1 MTRLKMDKKVQIN
14 DKMNSWNIG
23 KRLYL
28 AFGALVVILVL
39 VGGIGLYGAI
49 TSESSI
55 EEIGMV
61 RLPSVNEL
69 MVIEGSAEAVNAS
82 MRTLAIPGLDKEQ
95 VDEQLNQIDFLKQ
108 EYETAWKEFATLP
121 QTEKESR
128 MWDEFTPAWGR
139 FESSLQQFEALI
151 EEFHNYEI
159 SDPVYLNMQI
169 ESFTKDH
176 YRVVRQVLEQIYAN
190 QEMTIFGGGE
200 DHEACNFGRW
210 LKKFETENPNLKEL
224 ADQSYNP
231 HSQFHET
238 IEGIN
243 TAYASGNSGRAQ
255 SLYQFEMIPAM
266 QEVFSNFDEM
276 LDIVSDAAMSMQ
288 TAQTFLLDD
297 VYESKEQ
304 SGRILSQIVDLNV
317 GVAES
322 EVKSGV
328 ATATAIRWLN
338 SIGVILGLGVA
349 IGLGFLIT
357 GSIKRSL
364 KSISDRLTVGAE
376 QVNASSV
383 QLSGAS
389 QNLAESSSEQAAS
402 LQQTTSSLE
411 QISAQ
416 TKQTASNA
424 NEAER
429 AMKETEPKLISGVDA
444 MKRMN
449 RAISE
454 IQNSSDE
461 TSKIIQTIDE
471 IAFQTNLLALN
482 AAVEAARAGDA
493 GKGFAV
499 VAEEVRNLAQRSAE
513 AAKNTSELIE
523 KSQISSKRGSDV
535 AREVSENLK
544 NIEESVQNVSTLVIE
559 ISAAADEQ
567 RVGIEEMNS
576 VMHEMDKVVQN
587 NASTSEETAS
597 SAEELSSQASEM
609 NYIVNDLATIVGGS
623 SGSNKYSDYYTESE
637 YDENHHF
644 HTPFNGN
651 GKVDDLNRNKRNTD
665 QQREFAEL

>member
-1 MTRLKMDKKVQIN
+1 
-14 DKMNSWNIG
+14 MNSWNIG

-28 AFGALVVILVL
+28 AIGALVVILVL

-243 TAYASGNSGRAQ
+243 TACQ
-255 SLYQFEMIPAM
+255 
-266 QEVFSNFDEM
+266 
-276 LDIVSDAAMSMQ
+276 
-288 TAQTFLLDD
+288 
-297 VYESKEQ
+297 
-304 SGRILSQIVDLNV
+304 
-317 GVAES
+317 
-322 EVKSGV
+322 
-328 ATATAIRWLN
+328 W
-338 SIGVILGLGVA
+338 
-349 IGLGFLIT
+349 
-357 GSIKRSL
+357 
-364 KSISDRLTVGAE
+364 
-376 QVNASSV
+376 
-383 QLSGAS
+383 
-389 QNLAESSSEQAAS
+389 
-402 LQQTTSSLE
+402 
-411 QISAQ
+411 
-416 TKQTASNA
+416 
-424 NEAER
+424 
-429 AMKETEPKLISGVDA
+429 
-444 MKRMN
+444 
-449 RAISE
+449 
-454 IQNSSDE
+454 
-461 TSKIIQTIDE
+461 
-471 IAFQTNLLALN
+471 
-482 AAVEAARAGDA
+482 
-493 GKGFAV
+493 
-499 VAEEVRNLAQRSAE
+499 
-513 AAKNTSELIE
+513 
-523 KSQISSKRGSDV
+523 
-535 AREVSENLK
+535 
-544 NIEESVQNVSTLVIE
+544 
-559 ISAAADEQ
+559 
-567 RVGIEEMNS
+567 
-576 VMHEMDKVVQN
+576 
-587 NASTSEETAS
+587 
-597 SAEELSSQASEM
+597 
-609 NYIVNDLATIVGGS
+609 
-623 SGSNKYSDYYTESE
+623 
-637 YDENHHF
+637 
-644 HTPFNGN
+644 
-651 GKVDDLNRNKRNTD
+651 
-665 QQREFAEL
+665 

>member
-1 MTRLKMDKKVQIN
+1 
-14 DKMNSWNIG
+14 
-23 KRLYL
+23 
-28 AFGALVVILVL
+28 
-39 VGGIGLYGAI
+39 
-49 TSESSI
+49 
-55 EEIGMV
+55 
-61 RLPSVNEL
+61 
-69 MVIEGSAEAVNAS
+69 
-82 MRTLAIPGLDKEQ
+82 
-95 VDEQLNQIDFLKQ
+95 
-108 EYETAWKEFATLP
+108 
-121 QTEKESR
+121 
-128 MWDEFTPAWGR
+128 
-139 FESSLQQFEALI
+139 
-151 EEFHNYEI
+151 
-159 SDPVYLNMQI
+159 
-169 ESFTKDH
+169 
-176 YRVVRQVLEQIYAN
+176 
-190 QEMTIFGGGE
+190 MTIFGGGE

-238 IEGIN
+238 IKGIN

-523 KSQISSKRGSDV
+523 KSQISSKRGADV